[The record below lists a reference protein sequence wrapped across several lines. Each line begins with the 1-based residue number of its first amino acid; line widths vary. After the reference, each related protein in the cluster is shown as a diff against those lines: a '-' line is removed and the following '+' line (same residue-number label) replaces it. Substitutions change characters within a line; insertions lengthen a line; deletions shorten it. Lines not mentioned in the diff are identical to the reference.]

1 MQSCGAYPKKP
12 RSGLAPQIAAK
23 QLAAKN
29 FCTIL
34 ANHIHYKKHTH
45 HAHTAPYDTSLA
57 TVRQGYT
64 NEVILS

>member
-1 MQSCGAYPKKP
+1 VPVEP

-29 FCTIL
+29 LCTIVVH
-34 ANHIHYKKHTH
+34 HIHYKKHTH
-45 HAHTAPYDTSLA
+45 PIHTAPYDMPLA

-64 NEVILS
+64 KEVILS